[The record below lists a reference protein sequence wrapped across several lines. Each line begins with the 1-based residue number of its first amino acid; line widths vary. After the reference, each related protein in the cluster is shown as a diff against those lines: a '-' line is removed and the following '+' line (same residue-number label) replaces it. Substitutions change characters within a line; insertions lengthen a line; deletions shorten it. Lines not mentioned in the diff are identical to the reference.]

1 MNNIIGLIRSATPD
15 QLRDFEI
22 CLVVY
27 SGSFRGVYAE
37 IFEKEVK
44 NRKDSFA

>member
-1 MNNIIGLIRSATPD
+1 VNNIIGSIRSATPD
-15 QLRDFEI
+15 ELRRFEMY
-22 CLVVY
+22 LVAY